1 MTSVNLGLGVIM
13 FCSGYGASRSF
24 ASDASGSVSTLFA
37 FSLPLVVAGA
47 AFGVEVGVW
56 YYDDMRLQ
64 QIADTAAFAAG
75 VEQRA
80 GKDSAVMLA
89 AARTVANE
97 NGFESGRDTLV
108 LNSPPTSGTHQ
119 NDHSTEVLLTRTETR
134 YFTQLFDSSPV
145 VVKARAV
152 ATYTTAA
159 NACIIA
165 LDPSAAQAAYF
176 SGSSTVKLVGC
187 NVMSNSISNQSIYTQ
202 GAMSLTVPCLMAA
215 GDVALNA
222 AVNQTACAAAMTQ
235 LPPVADPYRN
245 VPEPASTGNCN
256 NSNGN
261 TLQPGRYCNGL
272 NINGNVTFKPGTY
285 IIEGGTFKAN
295 GNAVLTGSG
304 VTFVLKNNAQVAF
317 NGNATLNLSPPTGG
331 TYSGMLF
338 FGSRAN
344 AANTAITLNGNAAS
358 VMTGAIYFPNQVVS
372 YIGNFQGA
380 NGCTQLVARIIQWSG
395 NSNLAADCSAHGMSP
410 LPVGGVVKLA
420 E

>member
-1 MTSVNLGLGVIM
+1 M
-13 FCSGYGASRSF
+13 FRSGYGSLSSF
-24 ASDASGSVSTLFA
+24 ASNRSGSVSTLFA
-37 FSLPLVVAGA
+37 FSMPLVIAGA
-47 AFGVEVGVW
+47 AFGVEIGVW

-75 VEQRA
+75 IEQRA
-80 GKDSAVMLA
+80 GKDSTVMLS

-97 NGFESGRDTLV
+97 NGFDAGRDTLV

-119 NDHSTEVLLTRTETR
+119 NDHSAEILLTRTEPR
-134 YFTQLFDSSPV
+134 YFTQLFDSTPV

-176 SGSSTVKLVGC
+176 SGSSTITLVGC
-187 NVMSNSISNQSIYTQ
+187 NVMSNSLSGQSIYTQ
-202 GAMSLTVPCLMAA
+202 GATKLTVPCLMAT
-215 GDVALNA
+215 GDAALNA
-222 AVNQTACAAAMTQ
+222 PVTLTECEAAMTQ
-235 LPPVADPYRN
+235 LPPVADPFRN
-245 VPEPASTGNCN
+245 VPEPVSTGNCN

-272 NINGNVTFKPGTY
+272 SINGSVTFKPGTY

-295 GNAVLTGSG
+295 GNAVLTGTG
-304 VTFVLKNNAQVAF
+304 VTFVLKNNAQIAF
-317 NGNATLNLSPPTGG
+317 NGNATLKLSAPTSG
-331 TYSGMLF
+331 TYAGMLF
-338 FGSRAN
+338 FGGRSN

-380 NGCTQLVARIIQWSG
+380 NGCTQLVARIVQWSG
-395 NSNLAADCSAHGMSP
+395 NSNLAADCSAHGMNP
-410 LPVGGVVKLA
+410 IPVGGVVKLA

>member
-1 MTSVNLGLGVIM
+1 MLRIGRTCV
-13 FCSGYGASRSF
+13 RSLTRCV
-24 ASDASGSVSTLFA
+24 SGSVTTLFA
-37 FSLPLVVAGA
+37 FGLPVVMAGA

-56 YYDDMRLQ
+56 YYDEMRLQ

-75 VEQRA
+75 IEQRA
-80 GKDSAVMLA
+80 GKSPQIMLA
-89 AARTVANE
+89 AAQAVALE
-97 NGFESGRDTLV
+97 NGFDASRDTLV
-108 LNSPPTSGTHQ
+108 MHSPPTSGSHQ
-119 NDHSTEVLLTRTETR
+119 NDHSTEILLTRSESR
-134 YFTQLFDSSPV
+134 YLTQLFDDTPV
-145 VVKARAV
+145 SVKARSV

-176 SGSSTVKLVGC
+176 SGSSTVTLTAC
-187 NVMSNSISNQSIYTQ
+187 NVMSNSISAQSIYTQ
-202 GAMSLTVPCLMAA
+202 GATKLTVPCLMAA
-215 GDVALNA
+215 GDTSLNA
-222 AVNQTACAAAMTQ
+222 PVSLTACEQAMTQ
-235 LPPVADPYRN
+235 LPPVADPFRN
-245 VPEPASTGNCN
+245 LAEPASTGNCN

-272 NINGNVTFKPGTY
+272 SINGSVTFKPGTY

-304 VTFVLKNNAQVAF
+304 VTFVLKNNAQISF
-317 NGNATLNLSPPTGG
+317 NGNATLNLSPPTSG
-331 TYSGMLF
+331 TYSGVLF

-372 YIGNFQGA
+372 YIGSFQGA
-380 NGCTQLVARIIQWSG
+380 NGCTQLVARVVQWSG
-395 NSNLAADCSAHGMSP
+395 NSNLAADCSAYGMNA

>member
-1 MTSVNLGLGVIM
+1 M
-13 FCSGYGASRSF
+13 FRSGHGASRSF
-24 ASDASGSVSTLFA
+24 AHSASGSVTTLFA
-37 FSLPLVVAGA
+37 FSLPLVIAGA
-47 AFGVEVGVW
+47 AFGVEIGVW
-56 YYDDMRLQ
+56 YYDEMRLQ

-75 VEQRA
+75 IEQRA
-80 GKDSAVMLA
+80 GKDSTVMLA
-89 AARTVANE
+89 AARTVAGD
-97 NGFESGRDTLV
+97 NGFDSGRDTLV

-119 NDHSTEVLLTRTETR
+119 NDHSAEVLLTRTETR
-134 YFTQLFDSSPV
+134 YFTQFFDDSPM

-165 LDPSAAQAAYF
+165 LDPSAAKAAYF

-187 NVMSNSISNQSIYTQ
+187 NVMSNSISSESIYTQ
-202 GAMSLTVPCLMAA
+202 GAMTLTVPCLMAA
-215 GDVALNA
+215 GDTALNA
-222 AVNQTACAAAMTQ
+222 TVNLTGCEQAMTQ
-235 LPPVADPYRN
+235 LPPVADPFRN

-272 NINGNVTFKPGTY
+272 SINGSVTFKPGTY

-295 GNAVLTGSG
+295 GNAVLNGAG
-304 VTFVLKNNAQVAF
+304 VTFVLKNNAQISF
-317 NGNATLNLSPPTGG
+317 NGNATLNLSAPTSG

-338 FGSRAN
+338 FGSRSN
-344 AANTAITLNGNAAS
+344 ATNTAITLNGNAAS
-358 VMTGAIYFPNQVVS
+358 VMTGAVYFPNQVVS

-380 NGCTQLVARIIQWSG
+380 NGCTQLVARMVEWSG
-395 NSNLAADCSAHGMSP
+395 NSNLAADCSAHGMNA

>member
-1 MTSVNLGLGVIM
+1 M
-13 FCSGYGASRSF
+13 FRSGYGVLSSFRSH
-24 ASDASGSVSTLFA
+24 ASGSVSTLFA
-37 FSLPLVVAGA
+37 FSMPLVIAGA
-47 AFGVEVGVW
+47 AFGVEIGVW

-75 VEQRA
+75 IEQRA
-80 GKDSAVMLA
+80 GKDSTVMLSA
-89 AARTVANE
+89 AQAVAND

-108 LNSPPTSGTHQ
+108 LHSPPTSGTHQ
-119 NDHSTEVLLTRTETR
+119 NDHSVEVLLTRTEAR
-134 YFTQLFDSSPV
+134 YFTQLFDSTPV
-145 VVKARAV
+145 TVKARAV

-176 SGSSTVKLVGC
+176 SGSSTVTLVGC
-187 NVMSNSISNQSIYTQ
+187 NVMSNSISSQSIYTQ
-202 GAMSLTVPCLMAA
+202 GATKLTVPCLMAT
-215 GDVALNA
+215 GDAALNA
-222 AVNQTACAAAMTQ
+222 PVTLTECEAAMTQ
-235 LPPVADPYRN
+235 LPPVADPFRN
-245 VPEPASTGNCN
+245 VPEPTGTGNCN

-272 NINGNVTFKPGTY
+272 NINGSVTFKPGTY

-304 VTFVLKNNAQVAF
+304 VTFVLKNNAQIAF
-317 NGNATLNLSPPTGG
+317 NGNATLKLSAPTSG

-358 VMTGAIYFPNQVVS
+358 VMTGAVYFPNQVVS

-380 NGCTQLVARIIQWSG
+380 NGCTQLVARVVQWSG
-395 NSNLAADCSAHGMSP
+395 NSNLAADCSAHGMSA